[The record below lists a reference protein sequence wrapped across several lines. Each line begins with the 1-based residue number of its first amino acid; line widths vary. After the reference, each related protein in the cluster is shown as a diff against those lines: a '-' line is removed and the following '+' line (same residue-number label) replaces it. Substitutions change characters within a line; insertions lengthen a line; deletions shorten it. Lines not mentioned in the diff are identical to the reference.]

1 MRSLIHSAWK
11 NTSEF
16 LLPPL
21 TESKFKE
28 RGVLTPEEFV
38 KAGDFL
44 VRTCPTWT
52 WEAGDASKRWSFLP
66 KEKQYLTTKNVPCH
80 KRASAVET
88 YFNEEDSGA
97 GESGVTEDGFE
108 NLPSSRQRLGDIYEI
123 KDDECEG
130 RNCEA
135 EILDISDLNLDSLA
149 EDDDAAA
156 PVQKEDNSS
165 TGDETVVRTR
175 KYTIVISYDKHYQV
189 PRVWLIGYGEDGNLL
204 DHNEV
209 MEDVISDY
217 YSHRDRKTVTVENHP
232 HREVS
237 GTVVSI
243 HPCRHGAV
251 MKKLAG
257 VVASNQQNDFD
268 VEQYMVL
275 FLKFISSVVPTIEY
289 DYTMASGI

>member
-1 MRSLIHSAWK
+1 M
-11 NTSEF
+11 
-16 LLPPL
+16 
-21 TESKFKE
+21 
-28 RGVLTPEEFV
+28 
-38 KAGDFL
+38 
-44 VRTCPTWT
+44 
-52 WEAGDASKRWSFLP
+52 
-66 KEKQYLTTKNVPCH
+66 PCH

-88 YFNEEDSGA
+88 YFNEEDCAA
-97 GESGVTEDGFE
+97 GVSGVTEEDGFE
-108 NLPSSRQRLGDIYEI
+108 NLPSSGKGPGDVYEI
-123 KDDECEG
+123 KDDEFEG
-130 RNCEA
+130 KTCEA
-135 EILDISDLNLDSLA
+135 EILDISDLNLDDSFE

-156 PVQKEDNSS
+156 PKEEKSS
-165 TGDETVVRTR
+165 IADETVVRTR
-175 KYTIVISYDKHYQV
+175 KYTIMISYDKHYQV

-217 YSHRDRKTVTVENHP
+217 YSHKDRKTVTVEKHP
-232 HREVS
+232 HREAS

-251 MKKLAG
+251 MKKLAC

>member
-1 MRSLIHSAWK
+1 M
-11 NTSEF
+11 
-16 LLPPL
+16 
-21 TESKFKE
+21 TE
-28 RGVLTPEEFV
+28 
-38 KAGDFL
+38 D
-44 VRTCPTWT
+44 
-52 WEAGDASKRWSFLP
+52 
-66 KEKQYLTTKNVPCH
+66 
-80 KRASAVET
+80 
-88 YFNEEDSGA
+88 
-97 GESGVTEDGFE
+97 DGFE
-108 NLPSSRQRLGDIYEI
+108 NLPSSGQRFGDIYEI

-130 RNCEA
+130 RSREA
-135 EILDISDLNLDSLA
+135 EILDISDLNLDSFA
-149 EDDDAAA
+149 EEDDAAA
-156 PVQKEDNSS
+156 PDSKEDNSS
-165 TGDETVVRTR
+165 TGDETVVKTRT
-175 KYTIVISYDKHYQV
+175 YTIVISYDKHYQV

-232 HREVS
+232 HREAS